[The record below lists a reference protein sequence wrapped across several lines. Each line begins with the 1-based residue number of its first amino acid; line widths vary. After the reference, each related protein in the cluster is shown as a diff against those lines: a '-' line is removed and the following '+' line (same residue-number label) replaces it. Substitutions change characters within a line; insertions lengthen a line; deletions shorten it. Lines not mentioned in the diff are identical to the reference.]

1 MEEVNKTEEKQFK
14 PDFGQKAS
22 KAYKW
27 KFVLARRIAIG
38 LGAMLLLL
46 AYCLVITLKGNHT
59 LQKQIAEKDVKIIM
73 PNGLTTIIHK

>member
-1 MEEVNKTEEKQFK
+1 MDNESKQYT
-14 PDFGQKAS
+14 PNVGQKAS

-73 PNGLTTIIHK
+73 PNGLTVHGK